1 MKNINKNIDFPC
13 NLCNKYYAS
22 QSSLCNHNNKFHK
35 DNIIYCEP
43 KQYNCSYCNKIFKM
57 RQYKWKHEQS
67 CKIKNNTQENN
78 NLQEIKKQNKHLIKT
93 INELK
98 LQVSMI
104 IKEKGKIH
112 HKTLQKINNQLN
124 SNNNNQLNNINNENI
139 INNTSRNIL
148 K

>member
-1 MKNINKNIDFPC
+1 MKNINKNIDFSC

-35 DNIIYCEP
+35 DNIIHYET

-67 CKIKNNTQENN
+67 CKIKNNIQENNNKQENN
-78 NLQEIKKQNKHLIKT
+78 NLQDIKEQNKHLIET

-124 SNNNNQLNNINNENI
+124 NINNGNI
-139 INNTSRNIL
+139 INNTFV
-148 K
+148 KF